1 MSAVYTKELSSY
13 FKNPLGYVCLAVYYL
28 FGGQFL
34 LMQIQYYGTNDIS
47 GIFSNMY
54 VVVLLTLPLFTM
66 RLLSEEKRMRTD
78 QALMT
83 APVSLNGIV
92 AGKFFAAYT
101 LFVLGVSVCVIYFA
115 VLSSFSSAL
124 WSIFLGNFL
133 GLLLLGASLLAIGLF
148 VSSLTESQVLAAV
161 GTFACMLFIMLLDG
175 LGGML
180 PSGLSFLEKP
190 LSALSFSQRYYDFTA
205 GLLKLPHVVFFLS
218 VTLVFLFLTVRV
230 LDKNRWTANKRIK
243 NAAFSVTVT
252 VVFIAVVV
260 VFNMIFTLLMDML
273 PPMDLTEN
281 SMYELSEDSLNIVE
295 PLTQPVEII
304 VCHNEEDLR
313 STEYGK
319 QTDEILKGYA
329 RHNAGIQ
336 VRFADLL
343 KEPELAAEYSDYG
356 IQNNS
361 IIIKSDKRIKMISL
375 NDCVETEMNYSNYS
389 YTYKS
394 KAEQVLTSGILYVT
408 EDSVL
413 RVSVLTGH
421 SETGCADIVN
431 YLEENNYVITEQNMV
446 TEDIDPEAEIAF
458 LFAPMTDYTVQEL
471 EKLDRFLDNE
481 GNFGKKLIY
490 AASHNQPTLP
500 NLESFLSEW
509 GIGIGNSLIV
519 ETNQKNIYD
528 KQGFMF
534 GAAFEEA
541 AQPYLSQV
549 KNPSL
554 LFVGY
559 YCRPLSILWEEK
571 DNRTAQY
578 LVRAPES
585 CTLYQLDTGELT
597 GERKGNPPIDGG
609 NPPID
614 GGLGIAVIGDRL
626 KYIGTQEHHSNV
638 VAFASTAMFTS
649 SQTVSSSFNN
659 KDFTVEL
666 INSLAGKQ
674 KGISIP
680 SVSFASEPLQITQ
693 SSYTAVSIILGILLP
708 GICFVTGIA
717 VSVRRRRL

>member
-13 FKNPLGYVCLAVYYL
+13 FKGPLGYVCLAIYYL

-34 LMQIQYYGTNDIS
+34 LMQIQYYGTNDIA

-54 VVVLLTLPLFTM
+54 VVVVLTLPLFTM

-83 APVSLNGIV
+83 APVSLHGIV
-92 AGKFFAAYT
+92 VGKFLAAYT
-101 LFVLGVSVCVIYFA
+101 LFVLGISVCVVYFA

-124 WSIFLGNFL
+124 WSVFLGNFL
-133 GLLLLGASLLAIGLF
+133 GLLLLGAALLAIGLF
-148 VSSLTESQVLAAV
+148 VSALTESQMLAAV
-161 GTFACMLFIMLLDG
+161 GTFACMMFIMLLDG
-175 LGGML
+175 LEGML
-180 PSGLSFLEKP
+180 PSGLYFLEKP
-190 LSALSFSQRYYDFTA
+190 LAALSFSRRYYDFTA
-205 GLLKLPHVVFFLS
+205 GILKFSHIIFFLS

-230 LDKNRWTANKRIK
+230 LDKNRWTASKRIK
-243 NAAFSVTVT
+243 NAAFSTAVTIIFLAVIVLFN
-252 VVFIAVVV
+252 VVFS
-260 VFNMIFTLLMDML
+260 LLLDRL
-273 PPMDLTEN
+273 PSMDLTEGN
-281 SMYELSEDSLNIVE
+281 IYKLTEDSVNVVE
-295 PLTQPVEII
+295 ALTQPVEII
-304 VCHNEEDLR
+304 VCHNEGDLR
-313 STEYGK
+313 STAYGM
-319 QTDEILKGYA
+319 QTDEILKGYT
-329 RHNAGIQ
+329 RHNAGIK

-361 IIIKSDKRIKMISL
+361 IVIKSEKRIKIVSL
-375 NDCVETEMNYSNYS
+375 NDCVEAEMNYSNYS

-394 KAEQVLTSGILYVT
+394 KAEQVLTSAILYVT

-421 SETGCADIVN
+421 SEAGCADIIN
-431 YLEENNYVITEQNMV
+431 YLEENNYVITEQNMAA
-446 TEDIDPEAEIAF
+446 EEIDPEAEIAF
-458 LFAPMTDYTVQEL
+458 LFSPMTDYTPQEL

-481 GNFGKKLIY
+481 GKFGKNLIY
-490 AASHNQPTLP
+490 VASHNQPKLP

-509 GIGIGNSLIV
+509 GIGIGNSLII

-534 GAAFEEA
+534 AASFDEA
-541 AQPYLSQV
+541 AQPYLSHV

-559 YCRPLSILWEEK
+559 YCRPLSVLWEEK
-571 DNRTAQY
+571 DNRTSKY

-585 CTLYQLDTGELT
+585 CTLYQLDTGKLT
-597 GERKGNPPIDGG
+597 GEKAENPSAAGG
-609 NPPID
+609 Y
-614 GGLGIAVIGDRL
+614 GIAVIGDRL
-626 KYIGTQEHHSNV
+626 KYAGTQELHSYV
-638 VAFASTAMFTS
+638 AAFASSAMFSS
-649 SQTVSSSFNN
+649 SQTVSNSFNN

-680 SVSFASEPLQITQ
+680 SVSFASEPLQISQ
-693 SSYTAVSIILGILLP
+693 SSYNTVSIMLGILLP
-708 GICFVTGIA
+708 GICFVTGI
-717 VSVRRRRL
+717 VISVRRRRL

>member
-1 MSAVYTKELSSY
+1 MSAVYIKELSSY

-66 RLLSEEKRMRTD
+66 KLLSEEKRMRTD
-78 QALMT
+78 QGLMT

-92 AGKFFAAYT
+92 AGKFLAAYT
-101 LFVLGVSVCVIYFA
+101 LFALGVSVCIIYFA

-124 WSIFLGNFL
+124 WSVFIGNFL
-133 GLLLLGASLLAIGLF
+133 GLLLLGAALLAIGLF
-148 VSSLTESQVLAAV
+148 VSALTESQMLAAV
-161 GTFACMLFIMLLDG
+161 GTFALMLFIMLLDG

-180 PSGLSFLEKP
+180 PNGLSFMEKP
-190 LSALSFSQRYYDFTA
+190 LSALSFSRRYYDFTS

-218 VTLVFLFLTVRV
+218 VMLVFLFLTVRV
-230 LDKNRWTANKRIK
+230 LDRNRWTASKRIK
-243 NAAFSVTVT
+243 NAALSTAVTVIFLAVVILFN
-252 VVFIAVVV
+252 VVFS
-260 VFNMIFTLLMDML
+260 LLMDRL
-273 PPMDLTEN
+273 PSLDLTEG
-281 SMYELSEDSLNIVE
+281 SIYELTQDSLNIVE
-295 PLTQPVEII
+295 PLTQPVDII

-319 QTDEILKGYA
+319 QTDEILKGYE

-361 IIIKSDKRIKMISL
+361 IIIKSDKRIKMVSL
-375 NDCVETEMNYSNYS
+375 NDCVETEMNYANYS

-394 KAEQVLTSGILYVT
+394 KAEQVLTSAILYVT

-421 SETGCADIVN
+421 SEAGCADIIN
-431 YLEENNYVITEQNMV
+431 YLEENNYVITEQNMAA
-446 TEDIDPEAEIAF
+446 EDIDPEAEIAF
-458 LFAPMTDYTVQEL
+458 LFAPMTDYTPQEL

-481 GNFGKKLIY
+481 GKFGKKLIY
-490 AASHNQPTLP
+490 VASHNQPELP

-534 GAAFEEA
+534 GASFDEA
-541 AQPYLSQV
+541 AQPYLSRV

-559 YCRPLSILWEEK
+559 YCRPISVLWEEK
-571 DNRTAQY
+571 DNRTARY

-585 CTLYQLDTGELT
+585 CTLYQLDTGELL
-597 GERKGNPPIDGG
+597 GERAENSMNSEENPPV
-609 NPPID
+609 N

-626 KYIGTQEHHSNV
+626 KYIGTQEYRSYV
-638 VAFASTAMFTS
+638 AAFASAAMFTS

-693 SSYTAVSIILGILLP
+693 SSYTAVSILLGILLP
-708 GICFVTGIA
+708 GICFVTGIL